1 MPLVRG
7 RKFGHTPVML
17 LEISIPES
25 LCHSL
30 KRGLPDLNHAALE
43 GLAVESYRRG
53 ALSLAQ
59 VREMLGLPTRWEAQ
73 EFLSD
78 RGAWPSY
85 DETAMESE
93 LAPLAS

>member
-1 MPLVRG
+1 MR
-7 RKFGHTPVML
+7 

-25 LCHSL
+25 LRDSL
-30 KRGLPDLNHAALE
+30 QRGLPDLNHAAFE
-43 GLAVESYRRG
+43 GLAAESYRQG

-59 VREMLGLPTRWEAQ
+59 VREMLGLPSRWEAQ
-73 EFLSD
+73 EFLSA

-93 LAPLAS
+93 LAPLVS